1 MSSASQHHIVV
12 LHGWSYSSATADS
25 WEPLL
30 SELRADGHTVEYLS
44 IPGLDSN
51 TNNSYTFSDYLTWLE
66 NSLSSNTTII
76 IGHSFGGKLAL
87 AYAASETTSLR
98 GLVLIAH
105 SGFVDNRLL
114 KRFKRSVFGV
124 LSRLLSPLKAVSII
138 RKLTYALLRESDY
151 LKATPAQQATLRS
164 VLPISLEQHAARVN
178 IPTLC
183 VWGSRDTYTPLY
195 MAYKTKELIPHAEL
209 KVIHGARH
217 APHVTN
223 ATEVHTIIKEFLS
236 EI

>member
-12 LHGWSYSSATADS
+12 LHGWSYTSTTADS

-44 IPGLDSN
+44 IPGLDGN
-51 TNNSYTFSDYLTWLE
+51 KTQSYTFSDYLEWLE
-66 NSLSSNTTII
+66 KSLSSNTTVV

-87 AYAASETTSLR
+87 AYAALDTTSLR

-105 SGFVDNRLL
+105 SGFVDTRLL
-114 KRFKRSVFGV
+114 KRFKRSVFGA
-124 LSRLLSPLKAVSII
+124 LSGLFSPLKSFPVI
-138 RKLTYALLRESDY
+138 RSMTYALLRESDY
-151 LKATPAQQATLRS
+151 LKATTAQQATLRS
-164 VLPISLEQHAARVN
+164 VLPISLEQQAERVS

-183 VWGSRDTYTPLY
+183 IWGTRDTYTPVY
-195 MAYKTKELIPHAEL
+195 MAYKTKELIPHTEL
-209 KVIHGARH
+209 KVIAGARH

-223 ATEVHTIIKEFLS
+223 VTEVHTSIKEFLS
-236 EI
+236 NI